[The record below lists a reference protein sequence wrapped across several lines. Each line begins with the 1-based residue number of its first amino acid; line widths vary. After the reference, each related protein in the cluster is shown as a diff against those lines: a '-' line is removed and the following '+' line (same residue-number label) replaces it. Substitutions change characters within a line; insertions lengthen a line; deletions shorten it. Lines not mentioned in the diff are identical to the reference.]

1 MGLFDIF
8 KKKSV
13 VLQPSSAQPANLI
26 FRMMGANPVIFFAD
40 DTDTYLRKGFEGNH
54 VIFTVADWAA
64 RKMTLVPPILY
75 DTKDKGAA
83 KDYQA
88 LRKEG
93 SLGNYIESL
102 RIKNKAFVEVKQH
115 PLLDVLKNPNPTMS
129 WDEFIYGFY
138 IYKKFV
144 GRSVIQGI
152 STGNGLNA
160 NKMQELWL
168 LPANYIQAVSGSGLN
183 IIDYYQDSRNPAE
196 KIPTEQIMIARNF
209 SANYTVAGSHLS
221 GQSIMQAAR
230 GLLTKSNSALEA
242 ESESL
247 QNRGARTLVFPTV
260 PKELIGAAITLP
272 DGETVDSMNVALNKR
287 LREAGNQGVVVNSL
301 PLGVAQIGLSPV
313 DLQILETNKMDIQAW
328 CSLFHVDSRVVFN
341 DHQSSTK
348 DNMQAARLNSITDG
362 VLPELEALK
371 NCLNQTFVKSW
382 GDGLML
388 DFDYT
393 ILPEIQKELRDTAKE
408 MKDTEVFTINEIR
421 DMWKFG
427 AYEGENGDK
436 ILVSSNKQILDD
448 LSNTLPDANVTAGY

>member
-8 KKKSV
+8 KKKSI
-13 VLQPSSAQPANLI
+13 VLQQSSAQPANLI

-75 DTKDKGAA
+75 NTKDKGAA

-93 SLGNYIESL
+93 SHTNYIEAL
-102 RIKNKAFVEVKQH
+102 RIKNKAFTEVKDH
-115 PLLDVLKNPNPTMS
+115 PLLDVLKNPNPTMT
-129 WDEFIYGFY
+129 WDEFVYGFY

-152 STGNGLNA
+152 ATNEGLNA
-160 NKMQELWL
+160 KKMQELWL

-209 SANYTVAGSHLS
+209 SSNYTVAGSHLS
-221 GQSIMQAAR
+221 GQSVMQAAR
-230 GLLTKSNSALEA
+230 GLLTKSNAALEA

-260 PKELIGAAITLP
+260 PKELIGAAITMP

-348 DNMQAARLNSITDG
+348 DNMQQARLNCITDG

-371 NCLNQTFVKSW
+371 NCLNSSFVKSW
-382 GDGLML
+382 GEGLML

-393 ILPEIQKELRDTAKE
+393 VLPEIQKELRDTAKE
-408 MKDTEVFTINEIR
+408 MKDTEAFTINEIR

-427 AYEGENGDK
+427 EYAGENGDK
-436 ILVSSNKQILDD
+436 ILVSSSKTILDD
-448 LSNTLPDANVTAGY
+448 LSNTLPDANVSAGY